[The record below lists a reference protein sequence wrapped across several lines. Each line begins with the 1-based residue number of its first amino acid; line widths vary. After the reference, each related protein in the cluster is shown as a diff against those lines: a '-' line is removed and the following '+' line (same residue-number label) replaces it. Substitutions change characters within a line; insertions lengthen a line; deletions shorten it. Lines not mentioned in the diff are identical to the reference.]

1 MAIILE
7 PFDDRAFARYAT
19 ESGGLHCIEF
29 IGGALARDED
39 CEGADI
45 DVPFAVAADLDRE
58 VHALVPAVRAE
69 AGSPLM
75 SRFVIRENADIGGS
89 DLTVEFFR
97 VDPMRTE
104 TELDSIGNECNFL
117 APQKVIMTIDGEVVK
132 NSKAFS
138 VSYSLP
144 ANGDCDYAAR
154 LLQE

>member
-7 PFDDRAFARYAT
+7 PFNGRAFARYAT

-29 IGGALARDED
+29 IGGAVTRDEV
-39 CEGADI
+39 CEGSDI
-45 DVPFAVAADLDRE
+45 DVPFAVGADLDHE
-58 VHALVPAVRAE
+58 VHALVPTVQAE
-69 AGSPLM
+69 VGSPLM
-75 SRFVIRENADIGGS
+75 SRFVIRKNADKGGS

-104 TELDSIGNECNFL
+104 TELDSSGNECNFL
-117 APQKVIMTIDGEVVK
+117 APQKVIMIIDGKVIE
-132 NSKAFS
+132 NSKAYS

-144 ANGDCDYAAR
+144 ADGNCDYAAR